1 MSNHIFA
8 YRIVV
13 SVLAVAALSIGCD
26 KSNSS
31 LTAPS
36 APPPALPPPVA
47 LTVVAVSPTI
57 GPTEIASEI
66 RVSGTGFLNGA
77 TLMLGGAA
85 ARVIGVTSTA
95 LTALTTAHAAG
106 SVDVVV
112 TNPGG
117 PSVTLAGAYT
127 FEVLSASLSA
137 SPSLVT
143 SGDELTVEW
152 VGPRGR
158 DCRGGGDWIAMYKVG
173 DPDNTGAAN
182 GHSDLWFEHVCAAT
196 SGTSKLHAPNQAGEY
211 EFRFMV
217 GDGAVARSN
226 PVTVRASSSPSPS
239 VPTLLIDGGTAS
251 SRQTGETFWVT
262 GSGYTPGGN
271 VTRYINPPVNSS
283 SAIASLTADQSGN
296 LTWAFT
302 PTCAN
307 FDPRNTVAIYA
318 VDDATGRISNTVTE
332 TVTGSCP
339 SAAESPS
346 TAAARGR
353 ER

>member
-66 RVSGTGFLNGA
+66 RVTGTGFQGGA

-85 ARVIGVTSTA
+85 ARVIGVTSTTI
-95 LTALTTAHAAG
+95 TATTTAHAAG

-117 PSVTLAGAYT
+117 PSATLTGAYT

-137 SPSLVT
+137 SPSLVA
-143 SGDELTVEW
+143 SGEELTVEW

-173 DPDNTGAAN
+173 DPDNTGATN
-182 GHSDLWFEHVCAAT
+182 GHSDLWFTHVCGAT
-196 SGTSKLHAPNQAGEY
+196 SGTSKLRAPGQAGDY

-217 GDGAVARSN
+217 GDGSIARSN
-226 PVTVRASSSPSPS
+226 PVTVSASPTAPPL
-239 VPTLLIDGGTAS
+239 VPTLLIDGATTS

-283 SAIASLTADQSGN
+283 PAIASLIADRSGN
-296 LTWAFT
+296 LTWTFT

-318 VDDATGRISNTVTE
+318 VDDATGRTSNTITE

-339 SAAESPS
+339 
-346 TAAARGR
+346 
-353 ER
+353 